1 MGKADVTR
9 HVKSLGHLKAVKSEE
24 DREQSKITISDAENK
39 VSVGGTANLST

>member
-9 HVKSLGHLKAVKSEE
+9 HVKSLGHLKAVKLGE

-39 VSVGGTANLST
+39 VRVGGTANLTT